1 MDEMIRIY
9 GENAGKIW
17 HALNSNGP
25 LTKHQ
30 ILHQTNLNEKE
41 FYIAIGWLARE
52 NKIRRDGEFYSLAD
66 QTNLIYKI
74 GTDAGKL
81 VNILKNLRNDIT
93 QIAHLT
99 DMEEKDIY
107 AALGWLAR
115 ENKIEEI
122 QQTLPNSIDL
132 EEKVEFLNQEI
143 EDLNDEINIRDQ
155 IVYELSRQLTE
166 MEMQT
171 MLQADIIEHLSVSK
185 PADLAAEVKSLHEE
199 LELRNRIIHEL
210 TQQLTET
217 QREKIGHMV
226 TEHIRTNILRN
237 LSNIH
242 VTDMDMETKSS
253 DMLDTTLLENP
264 VLHIQKN
271 IESTIKD
278 TTQFHPFEES
288 FNEQHPMHV
297 KKTMM
302 DDKQE

>member
-143 EDLNDEINIRDQ
+143 EDL
-155 IVYELSRQLTE
+155 
-166 MEMQT
+166 
-171 MLQADIIEHLSVSK
+171 
-185 PADLAAEVKSLHEE
+185 
-199 LELRNRIIHEL
+199 
-210 TQQLTET
+210 
-217 QREKIGHMV
+217 
-226 TEHIRTNILRN
+226 
-237 LSNIH
+237 
-242 VTDMDMETKSS
+242 
-253 DMLDTTLLENP
+253 
-264 VLHIQKN
+264 
-271 IESTIKD
+271 
-278 TTQFHPFEES
+278 
-288 FNEQHPMHV
+288 
-297 KKTMM
+297 
-302 DDKQE
+302 